1 MKDTT
6 IRLLIQGAM
15 AITSLVG
22 LIVVGAINGD
32 ATVMR
37 ILEVVLIASV
47 AFFLGHQSGATNGK
61 VAKNGG

>member
-15 AITSLVG
+15 AITSLIG

-32 ATVMR
+32 ATVLR
-37 ILEVVLIASV
+37 ILEIVLIASV
-47 AFFLGHQSGATNGK
+47 AFFLGHQSGSTNGK

>member
-1 MKDTT
+1 
-6 IRLLIQGAM
+6 M